1 MFARFAAMQSNEKK
15 QGDRKTAHRDCD
27 VVFGKGGFAMYQ
39 RLINNLNTLMNDHH
53 ITQEEMADIMGS
65 CRQTFRRR
73 MENPGNFTLEELR
86 AICFYFGIKIQKLL

>member
-1 MFARFAAMQSNEKK
+1 
-15 QGDRKTAHRDCD
+15 
-27 VVFGKGGFAMYQ
+27 MYQ

-53 ITQEEMADIMGS
+53 IIQEEMADIMGS